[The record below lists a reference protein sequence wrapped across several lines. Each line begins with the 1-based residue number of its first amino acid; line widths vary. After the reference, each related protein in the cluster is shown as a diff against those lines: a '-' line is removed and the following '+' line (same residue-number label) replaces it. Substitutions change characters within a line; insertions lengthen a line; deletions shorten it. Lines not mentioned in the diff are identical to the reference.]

1 MQLTTSPQ
9 HISSWTRWSRA
20 KAAAAVALTLLFVFW
35 LDRAT
40 DAAPVQHL
48 YYIPIIGAGIW
59 FELAGGTLAA
69 LLAIVMYHV
78 ANPHLLTFRY
88 GESDLVQMALFVAVG
103 VITARL
109 TRDGNRLRHLA
120 ATDDLT
126 GLHNLRSFEAHL
138 ADLVRAARDD
148 RTPLALLVLDVD
160 RLKSLNDRHG
170 HLTGAEAVRAV
181 GQLLAARLPHEAVA
195 CRYGGDEFAVVIP
208 RCTSHSA
215 RAIADDLR
223 LAMRKTVT
231 VLAGQPF
238 EAGWF
243 AQEGSIGQ
251 AYILFGDR
259 LQPLMTELNEVL
271 AA

>member
-9 HISSWTRWSRA
+9 HISSWTRWSHA

-148 RTPLALLVLDVD
+148 RTPLALLVLDV
-160 RLKSLNDRHG
+160 
-170 HLTGAEAVRAV
+170 GALCV
-181 GQLLAARLPHEAVA
+181 
-195 CRYGGDEFAVVIP
+195 
-208 RCTSHSA
+208 
-215 RAIADDLR
+215 
-223 LAMRKTVT
+223 
-231 VLAGQPF
+231 
-238 EAGWF
+238 GWF
-243 AQEGSIGQ
+243 RQ
-251 AYILFGDR
+251 
-259 LQPLMTELNEVL
+259 
-271 AA
+271 